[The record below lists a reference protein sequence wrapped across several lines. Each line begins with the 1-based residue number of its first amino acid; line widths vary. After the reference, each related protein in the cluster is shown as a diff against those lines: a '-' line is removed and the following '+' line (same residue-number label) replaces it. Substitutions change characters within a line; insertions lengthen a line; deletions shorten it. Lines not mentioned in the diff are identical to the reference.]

1 MITDRLEDAQ
11 INAKFVVL
19 TFCGQLKKGH
29 ADSTALMEMFD
40 SGVLT
45 ALERKELIEVLDWL
59 IFYVVT
65 KRRELPM
72 DLIMEVCKNGENTF
86 NFDEIGNYLRDIQK
100 HMDQRNIA
108 KLYCEIDQYYRLR
121 GNRQLRTTMIS
132 KLDSK
137 IYEVPAVTQGL
148 LRNLRTYKGGSF
160 RKTPDRVRPG
170 DVSNIPPARTRPFE
184 EKEQPE
190 KKEGGFFGLFGG
202 GKAKK

>member
-1 MITDRLEDAQ
+1 
-11 INAKFVVL
+11 
-19 TFCGQLKKGH
+19 
-29 ADSTALMEMFD
+29 
-40 SGVLT
+40 
-45 ALERKELIEVLDWL
+45 
-59 IFYVVT
+59 
-65 KRRELPM
+65 
-72 DLIMEVCKNGENTF
+72 
-86 NFDEIGNYLRDIQK
+86 
-100 HMDQRNIA
+100 MDQRNIA
-108 KLYCEIDQYYRLR
+108 KLYCEIDKYYRLR

-184 EKEQPE
+184 EKGQPE

-202 GKAKK
+202 GKGKK